1 MFLRKFLSR
10 AQGRLHE
17 FTREVPVVTRDD
29 EIRECTVKLS
39 EVQTGST
46 RFFVGL
52 LLDITEVQELIKKN
66 KQVSWA
72 SLVCSCRWRCGELA

>member
-17 FTREVPVVTRDD
+17 FTRDVPVVTREG

-39 EVQTGST
+39 EVQTGAT

-66 KQVSWA
+66 KQVGWA
-72 SLVCSCRWRCGELA
+72 SLMCARR